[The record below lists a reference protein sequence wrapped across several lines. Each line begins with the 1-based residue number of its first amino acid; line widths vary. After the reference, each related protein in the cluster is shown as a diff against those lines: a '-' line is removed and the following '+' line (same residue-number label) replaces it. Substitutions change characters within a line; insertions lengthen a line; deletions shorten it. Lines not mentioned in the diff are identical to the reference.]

1 MLWTSRCDSR
11 QSEHA
16 CDVDSGHGVLQS
28 GEVALKILA
37 PILGA
42 VRKKHRI
49 AFALNLCA

>member
-1 MLWTSRCDSR
+1 MLWTSRYDR
-11 QSEHA
+11 QRSEHA
-16 CDVDSGHGVLQS
+16 CDVVSGRGPLQS

-37 PILGA
+37 PNVGA